1 MPVLAVGL
9 LHVSEFEVGVLA
21 AAGTIAFLVV
31 GLPAG
36 AWVDRWVKRR
46 VMIAADLV
54 RVAGMLAVP
63 VLWWS
68 GVLQVWHLYLIA
80 VVVGIAT
87 VFFDV
92 SYQSIVPL
100 LVHGE
105 QVADANSKLEGTAQI
120 SRIGGPALGGGL
132 LTIISAPVL
141 FVGEALGYFASAVFL
156 WRTKVSEQA
165 QPKAERRPLV
175 VEIKEGLVFVAKHA
189 LLRRIVICTAA
200 SNFFGNISATLLPIL
215 VLRHLDLGAAG
226 LGIVLSVGAVG
237 GLLGAIAVPRLAGW
251 VGEGP
256 LIPISSIAFSLAL
269 LLVPLSATLPSQ
281 GLKLSVLIVG
291 EFISSFGILA
301 YNVMQVS
308 MRQRVCPPKLL
319 GRMNA
324 SIRFVIFGVMPIAG
338 ILSGVLGSW
347 LGLLPTMWIGVL
359 GGLLAPVAVVFS
371 PLWQMRKL
379 PDSVDYSAAS
389 V

>member
-1 MPVLAVGL
+1 M
-9 LHVSEFEVGVLA
+9 
-21 AAGTIAFLVV
+21 
-31 GLPAG
+31 
-36 AWVDRWVKRR
+36 
-46 VMIAADLV
+46 
-54 RVAGMLAVP
+54 
-63 VLWWS
+63 
-68 GVLQVWHLYLIA
+68 
-80 VVVGIAT
+80 
-87 VFFDV
+87 
-92 SYQSIVPL
+92 
-100 LVHGE
+100 
-105 QVADANSKLEGTAQI
+105 
-120 SRIGGPALGGGL
+120 
-132 LTIISAPVL
+132 
-141 FVGEALGYFASAVFL
+141 GEALGYFASAIFL

-165 QPKAERRPLV
+165 QPKADRRPLV

-189 LLRRIVICTAA
+189 LLRRIVICTAS

-269 LLVPLSATLPSQ
+269 LLVPLSATLSGR
-281 GLKLSVLIVG
+281 GLQLSVLIVG

-338 ILSGVLGSW
+338 ILSGLLGSW
-347 LGLLPTMWIGVL
+347 LGLLPTIWIGVL